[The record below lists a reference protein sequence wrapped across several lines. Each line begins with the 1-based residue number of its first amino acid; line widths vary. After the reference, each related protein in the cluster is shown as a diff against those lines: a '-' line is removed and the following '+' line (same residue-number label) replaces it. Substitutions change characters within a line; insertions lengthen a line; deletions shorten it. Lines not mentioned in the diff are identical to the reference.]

1 MATPAP
7 TTGMYAG
14 INEASTDTRFPWFS
28 HPGRYLVMTIGAR
41 GQKNQSGKFADVWD
55 VEVLKT
61 FRGQHQPGDKL
72 TRMRVQDQY
81 GTWLNEV
88 KSRYV
93 TLLTIANKN
102 VSVPA
107 SALTVDVLTA
117 ITNDN
122 GKMFAGMPVI
132 VEIMPLQATKS
143 GKEFSPIN
151 YFVPTQSDLD
161 GANVV
166 YVAPPFVAAAPVA
179 AARTI
184 VVPAAPAVSLDEQVL
199 LDLGWSMDEI
209 TGLDDDHFGSAVD
222 ERVSRAMV
230 DVADGGYT
238 AKLAPPRRSRT
249 AAV

>member
-7 TTGMYAG
+7 TNAMYAG
-14 INEASTDTRFPWFS
+14 INEANTDTRFPWFG

-61 FRGQHQPGDKL
+61 FKGQHQPGDKL

-81 GTWLNEV
+81 NTWLNEV

-93 TLLTIANKN
+93 TLLTVANGNKP
-102 VSVPA
+102 VPA
-107 SALTVDVLTA
+107 AAVTVEVLTS

-122 GKMFAGMPVI
+122 GKMFAGMPII
-132 VEIMPLQATKS
+132 VEIMPLQPTKS

-151 YFVPTQSDLD
+151 YFVPTQADLD

-166 YVAPPFVAAAPVA
+166 YVAPPVAATPAVVA
-179 AARTI
+179 QQ
-184 VVPAAPAVSLDEQVL
+184 AAPSADEQVL
-199 LDLGWSMDEI
+199 RDLGWSLDEI
-209 TGLDDDHFGSAVD
+209 GGLDDDHFNAAVD
-222 ERVSRAMV
+222 DGVARATV
-230 DVADGGYT
+230 DLTEGGKMFVA
-238 AKLAPPRRSRT
+238 KPVAPVRRSRT
-249 AAV
+249 ATA

>member
-7 TTGMYAG
+7 TNAMYAG
-14 INEASTDTRFPWFS
+14 INEATTDTRFPWFS
-28 HPGRYLVMTIGAR
+28 HPGRYLVTTIGAR

-93 TLLTIANKN
+93 TLLTIANGNKP
-102 VSVPA
+102 VPA
-107 SALTVDVLTA
+107 AAVTVEVLTG

-122 GKMFAGMPVI
+122 GKMFSGMPVI
-132 VEIMPLQATKS
+132 VEIMPLQPTKS

-151 YFVPTQSDLD
+151 YFVPTQADLD

-166 YVAPPFVAAAPVA
+166 YVAPPVAAAPAATQQSVA
-179 AARTI
+179 A
-184 VVPAAPAVSLDEQVL
+184 VPSADEQVL
-199 LDLGWSMDEI
+199 LDLGWSLSEI
-209 TGLDDDHFGSAVD
+209 SALDDDHFGAAIDGQVA
-222 ERVSRAMV
+222 RATV
-230 DVADGGYT
+230 DVSGGGYSV
-238 AKLAPPRRSRT
+238 KLVAPVRRSRT
-249 AAV
+249 ATA

>member
-7 TTGMYAG
+7 ATGMYAG

-28 HPGRYLVMTIGAR
+28 HPGRYLVTTIGAR

-107 SALTVDVLTA
+107 SAVTVEVLTA

-151 YFVPTQSDLD
+151 YFVPTQADLD

-166 YVAPPFVAAAPVA
+166 YVAPTFVAPAPAYVA
-179 AARTI
+179 PTFVAS
-184 VVPAAPAVSLDEQVL
+184 AAPAASPDEQFL
-199 LDLGWSMDEI
+199 LDLGWSLDEI
-209 TGLDDDHFGSAVD
+209 SGLDDDHFGSAVD
-222 ERVSRAMV
+222 ERVVRATV
-230 DVADGGYT
+230 DVSGGGYT
-238 AKLAPPRRSRT
+238 IKPAPARRSRT